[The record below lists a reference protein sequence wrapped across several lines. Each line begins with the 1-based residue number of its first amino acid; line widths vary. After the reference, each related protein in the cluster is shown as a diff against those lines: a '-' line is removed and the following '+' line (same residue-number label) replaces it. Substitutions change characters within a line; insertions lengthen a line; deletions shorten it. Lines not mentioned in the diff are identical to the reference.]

1 MAQLPDKQ
9 FFMSTQKTRPNN
21 AKRYLFTLVHS
32 MNKAEKRNF
41 KLYIKKMEESTG
53 KKLGLLFD
61 AVAKTKNYDEQ
72 KIKEKVTGVSP
83 AQLSSL
89 KRYLYQ
95 QILTSLR
102 LLSIQKNVEIQIRE
116 QIDFA
121 RILYGKGL
129 FYQSLKILE
138 SIRTLA
144 QENHLDLLLLEILEF
159 LKLIEERHITR
170 SRQEEGKMERLESDA
185 LRRSEIIHNSCQLSN
200 LKISIHGFYIR
211 YGHVRND
218 LNKKMVI
225 EVFHEKLNKID
236 QSKLTF
242 FERVYLYQSWVWY
255 YHILLDFEQCFD
267 YAKKWI
273 DVFEGVP
280 NLIDEDPDLYLRG
293 YHYVLTSLY
302 HQRDQSKF
310 KQYFNQFA
318 KFYQKNYKD
327 FNYNSRMIA
336 SLYFY
341 SAEINQYIMKQ
352 QYRAGLPVVPRVLGF
367 LDKFSDLLDQHRV
380 LIFYFKIAYLYFG
393 CKDYEKCLDYLD
405 KVLDL
410 KVTHLR
416 EDLQAY
422 ARILLL
428 LTHYELGNFIL
439 LSSLIKSTHRFLS
452 KLRELTEVQRE
463 TLRLFRTLV
472 QLPQNEHRA
481 VLENFK
487 EKMQVLKEDTFEK
500 RSFIYLDVYQ
510 WVEGKLG
517 KKR

>member
-1 MAQLPDKQ
+1 ML
-9 FFMSTQKTRPNN
+9 MQKTRPNN
-21 AKRYLFTLVHS
+21 ARRYLFTLVHS

-41 KLYIKKMEESTG
+41 KLYVKKMEESSAQ
-53 KKLGLLFD
+53 KLVQVFD
-61 AVAKTKNYDEQ
+61 AIAKTKTYDEQ
-72 KIKEKVTGVSP
+72 KIKEKLPGISA
-83 AQLSSL
+83 AQLSNL

-102 LLSIQKNVEIQIRE
+102 LLTIQKNIEIQIRE
-116 QIDFA
+116 QLDFS

-138 SIRTLA
+138 RIRILA
-144 QENHLDLLLLEILEF
+144 QDNHLDLLLLEILEF

-170 SRQEEGKMERLESDA
+170 SRQEKGKMEKLENDA
-185 LRRSEIIHNSCQLSN
+185 LRQSEIIHNSCQLSN

-218 LNKKMVI
+218 LNKQMVK

-236 QSKLTF
+236 QTKLTF

-255 YHILLDFEQCFD
+255 YHILLDFEQCFF

-273 DVFEGVP
+273 DVFEEVS
-280 NLIDEDPDLYLRG
+280 NLIEEDPDLYLRG

-302 HQRDQSKF
+302 HQGDQIGFKKF
-310 KQYFNQFA
+310 FKKFA
-318 KFYQKNYKD
+318 KFYHKKFEG

-341 SAEINQYIMKQ
+341 SAEMNQHIMSQ
-352 QYRAGLPVVPRVLGF
+352 QFRAGEAVIPKVLGF
-367 LDKFSDLLDQHRV
+367 LDKFSDLLDQHRI

-393 CKDYEKCLDYLD
+393 MKEYKKCLDYLD
-405 KVLDL
+405 KILDL
-410 KVTHLR
+410 KVAYLR

-428 LTHYELGNFIL
+428 LTHYELGNL
-439 LSSLIKSTHRFLS
+439 LLLNSLIKSTHRFLN
-452 KLRELTEVQRE
+452 KLKELTEVQKE

-472 QLPQNEHRA
+472 QLPQNEHRTE
-481 VLENFK
+481 LEMFK
-487 EKMQVLKEDTFEK
+487 EKMKVLREDEFEK

-510 WVEGKLG
+510 WVERKLG
-517 KKR
+517 KG

>member
-1 MAQLPDKQ
+1 M
-9 FFMSTQKTRPNN
+9 RPNK
-21 AKRYLFTLVHS
+21 ARRYLFTLIHS

-41 KLYIKKMEESTG
+41 KLYVKKMEESSAQ
-53 KKLGLLFD
+53 KLVQVFD
-61 AVAKTKNYDEQ
+61 AIAKTKTYDEQ
-72 KIKEKVTGVSP
+72 KIKEKLPGISA
-83 AQLSSL
+83 AQLSNL

-102 LLSIQKNVEIQIRE
+102 LLTIQKNIEIQIRE

-138 SIRTLA
+138 RIRMLA
-144 QENHLDLLLLEILEF
+144 QDNHLDLLLLEILEF

-170 SRQEEGKMERLESDA
+170 SRQEKGKMEKLENDA
-185 LRRSEIIHNSCQLSN
+185 LRQSEIIHNSCQLSN

-211 YGHVRND
+211 YGHVRNE
-218 LNKKMVI
+218 LSKQMVK
-225 EVFHEKLNKID
+225 EVFHEKLKKID
-236 QSKLTF
+236 QTKLTF

-255 YHILLDFEQCFD
+255 YHILLDFEQCFF

-273 DVFEGVP
+273 DVFEEVP
-280 NLIDEDPDLYLRG
+280 NLIEEDPDLYLRG

-302 HQRDQSKF
+302 HQGDQVDFKKF
-310 KQYFNQFA
+310 FKKFA
-318 KFYQKNYKD
+318 KFYHKKYEG

-341 SAEINQYIMKQ
+341 SAEINQYIMRQ
-352 QYRAGLPVVPRVLGF
+352 EFRAGEAVIPKILDF
-367 LDKFSDLLDQHRV
+367 LDKFAGLLDQHRI

-393 CKDYEKCLDYLD
+393 MKEYKKCLDYLD
-405 KVLDL
+405 KILDL
-410 KVTHLR
+410 KVAYLR

-422 ARILLL
+422 ARILLF

-439 LSSLIKSTHRFLS
+439 LNSLIKSTHRFLN
-452 KLRELTEVQRE
+452 KLKELTKVQKE

-481 VLENFK
+481 ELEMFK
-487 EKMQVLKEDTFEK
+487 EKMKVLREDEFEK

-510 WVEGKLG
+510 WVERKLAGKE
-517 KKR
+517 K

>member
-1 MAQLPDKQ
+1 
-9 FFMSTQKTRPNN
+9 
-21 AKRYLFTLVHS
+21 LFTLVHS

-41 KLYIKKMEESTG
+41 KLYVKKMEESTAH
-53 KKLGLLFD
+53 KLVQVFD
-61 AVAKTKNYDEQ
+61 AIAKTKKYDEQ
-72 KIKEKVTGVSP
+72 KIKDKLPGISA
-83 AQLSSL
+83 AQLSNL

-102 LLSIQKNVEIQIRE
+102 LLTIQKNIEIQIRE
-116 QIDFA
+116 QLDFA

-138 SIRTLA
+138 RIRTSA
-144 QENHLDLLLLEILEF
+144 QDNHLDLLLLEILEF

-170 SRQEEGKMERLESDA
+170 SRQEEGKMEKLENDA

-211 YGHVRND
+211 YGHVRNE
-218 LNKKMVI
+218 LNKQMVK
-225 EVFHEKLNKID
+225 EVFRERLNKID
-236 QSKLTF
+236 QTKLTF

-255 YHILLDFEQCFD
+255 YHILLDFEQCFF

-273 DVFEGVP
+273 DVFEEVP

-302 HQRDQSKF
+302 HQEDQVGF
-310 KQYFNQFA
+310 KKYFKKFA
-318 KFYQKNYKD
+318 KFYHENFAG

-341 SAEINQYIMKQ
+341 SAEINQYIMRQEFRGGETVIPK
-352 QYRAGLPVVPRVLGF
+352 VLSF
-367 LDKFSDLLDQHRV
+367 LNKYSDLLDQHRI
-380 LIFYFKIAYLYFG
+380 LIFYFKIAYVYFG
-393 CKDYEKCLDYLD
+393 MKEYEKCLDYLD
-405 KVLDL
+405 EILDL
-410 KVTHLR
+410 KVAYLR

-428 LTHYELGNFIL
+428 LTHYELDNL
-439 LSSLIKSTHRFLS
+439 LLLNSLIKSTHRFLN
-452 KLRELTEVQRE
+452 KLKELTEVQKE

-472 QLPQNEHRA
+472 QLPKNEHREE
-481 VLENFK
+481 LEIFK
-487 EKMQVLKEDTFEK
+487 EKMKVLREDEFEK

-510 WVEGKLG
+510 WVERKLG
-517 KKR
+517 KG

>member
-1 MAQLPDKQ
+1 M
-9 FFMSTQKTRPNN
+9 
-21 AKRYLFTLVHS
+21 FTLVHS

-53 KKLGLLFD
+53 QKLVQIFD
-61 AVAKTKNYDEQ
+61 AIAKTKNYDEK
-72 KIKEKVTGVSP
+72 KIKEKLTDISP
-83 AQLSSL
+83 AQLSNL
-89 KRYLYQ
+89 KRHLYQ

-102 LLSIQKNVEIQIRE
+102 LLSIQKNIEIQVRE
-116 QIDFA
+116 QMDFA

-138 SIRTLA
+138 RVRVSA

-170 SRQEEGKMERLESDA
+170 SRQQEGKMETLESDA
-185 LRRSEIIHNSCQLSN
+185 LRRSEIIHNRCQLSN

-211 YGHVRND
+211 YGHVKND
-218 LNKKMVI
+218 LNKKMVK

-236 QSKLTF
+236 RSELTF

-255 YHILLDFEQCFD
+255 YHMLLDFEQCFS

-273 DVFEGVP
+273 DVFEEVP

-302 HQRDQSKF
+302 NQRDAEAFKLFFKKF
-310 KQYFNQFA
+310 A
-318 KFYQKNYKD
+318 EFYHENYKG

-341 SAEINQYIMKQ
+341 SAEVNQHILSQ
-352 QYRAGLPVVPRVLGF
+352 QFRAGLSVTPKILVF
-367 LDKFSDLLDQHRV
+367 LNKFADSLDQHRI

-393 CKDYEKCLDYLD
+393 VKDYEKCLDYLD
-405 KVLDL
+405 KILDL
-410 KVTHLR
+410 KVAHLR

-428 LTHYELGNFIL
+428 LTHYELGNFL
-439 LSSLIKSTHRFLS
+439 LMNSLIKSTHRFLS
-452 KLRELTEVQRE
+452 KLKELTKVQKE
-463 TLRLFRTLV
+463 TLSLFRTLV
-472 QLPQNEHRA
+472 QLPQNEHPSELA
-481 VLENFK
+481 TFK
-487 EKMQVLKEDTFEK
+487 AKMKILKEDEFEK

-510 WVEGKLG
+510 WVEGKLAG
-517 KKR
+517 KKLN

>member
-1 MAQLPDKQ
+1 
-9 FFMSTQKTRPNN
+9 MSMQKRRPNKTR
-21 AKRYLFTLVHS
+21 RYLFTLIHS

-41 KLYIKKMEESTG
+41 KLYIKKMEESSG
-53 KKLGLLFD
+53 QKLVQVFD
-61 AVAKTKNYDEQ
+61 AIAKTKTYDEH
-72 KIKEKVTGVSP
+72 KIKEKLPGISVV
-83 AQLSSL
+83 QLSTL
-89 KRYLYQ
+89 KRHLYQ

-102 LLSIQKNVEIQIRE
+102 LLSIQKNIDIQIRE

-138 SIRTLA
+138 RIRVIA

-170 SRQEEGKMERLESDA
+170 SRQEKGKMERLESDA

-200 LKISIHGFYIR
+200 LKIAIHGFYIR

-218 LNKKMVI
+218 LNKQMVI
-225 EVFHEKLNKID
+225 EVFRGKLSKVD
-236 QSKLTF
+236 QTKLTF

-255 YHILLDFEQCFD
+255 YHMLLDFEQCFF

-273 DVFEGVP
+273 DVFEEVP
-280 NLIDEDPDLYLRG
+280 NLIEEDPDLYLRG

-302 HQRDQSKF
+302 HQGDQVEF
-310 KQYFNQFA
+310 KKYFKKFA
-318 KFYQKNYKD
+318 KFYNKNYEG

-341 SAEINQYIMKQ
+341 SAEINQHIMGQ
-352 QYRAGLPVVPRVLGF
+352 QFRAGLPVIPKILSF

-380 LIFYFKIAYLYFG
+380 LIFYYKIAYLYFG
-393 CKDYEKCLDYLD
+393 MKDYEKCLDYLN
-405 KVLDL
+405 KILDL
-410 KVTHLR
+410 KVAYLR

-422 ARILLL
+422 ARILSLL
-428 LTHYELGNFIL
+428 AHYELGNFIL
-439 LSSLIKSTHRFLS
+439 LNSLIKSTHRFLN
-452 KLRELTEVQRE
+452 KLKELTEVQKE

-472 QLPQNEHRA
+472 QLPQNEHRSE
-481 VLENFK
+481 LEGFR
-487 EKMQVLKEDTFEK
+487 EKMKMLKEDEFEK
-500 RSFIYLDVYQ
+500 RSFIYLDVSQ
-510 WVEGKLG
+510 WVEWKLAG
-517 KKR
+517 RDDSRKDNS

>member
-1 MAQLPDKQ
+1 MPKQ
-9 FFMSTQKTRPNN
+9 MTRPNN
-21 AKRYLFTLVHS
+21 QRRYLFTLVHS

-41 KLYIKKMEESTG
+41 KLYSKKMEENTG
-53 KKLGLLFD
+53 LKLRLLFD
-61 AVAKTKNYDEQ
+61 AIAKTKNYDEK
-72 KIKEKVTGVSP
+72 KIKEKLPDISP
-83 AQLSSL
+83 AQLSNL
-89 KRYLYQ
+89 KRHLYQ

-138 SIRTLA
+138 NVRTLA
-144 QENHLDLLLLEILEF
+144 RENHLDLLLLEILEF

-170 SRQEEGKMERLESDA
+170 SRQEEGKMERLENDA

-211 YGHVRND
+211 YGHIRND
-218 LNKKMVI
+218 LNKTMVK
-225 EVFHEKLNKID
+225 EVFREKLNKID

-255 YHILLDFEQCFD
+255 YHILLDFEKCFV

-273 DVFEGVP
+273 DVFEEAP
-280 NLIDEDPDLYLRG
+280 KLIEEDPDLYLRG

-302 HQRDQSKF
+302 HQRDQIAFKKF
-310 KQYFNQFA
+310 LKKFA
-318 KFYQKNYKD
+318 KFYHENYEG

-341 SAEINQYIMKQ
+341 SAVINQYIMNRQ
-352 QYRAGLPVVPRVLGF
+352 FRAGVAMVPKITDF
-367 LDKFSDLLDQHRV
+367 LNKFSDLLDQHRV

-393 CKDYEKCLDYLD
+393 SKDYEKCLDYLD
-405 KVLDL
+405 KILDL
-410 KVTHLR
+410 KVAHLR

-428 LTHYELGNFIL
+428 LAHYELGHFIL
-439 LSSLIKSTHRFLS
+439 LNSLIKSTHRFLS
-452 KLRELTEVQRE
+452 KLKELTEVQQE

-472 QLPQNEHRA
+472 QLPQNEHQP
-481 VLENFK
+481 VLEAFK
-487 EKMQVLKEDTFEK
+487 EKMKILKEDEFEK

-510 WVEGKLG
+510 WVEGKLSG
-517 KKR
+517 KR